1 VLVPLRGGT
10 PTGALR
16 FDITAGDPTPAARA
30 WIGALG
36 RFGRPE
42 RLVIA
47 LLGDRGRSRSGEALV
62 GALADR
68 ARDIGLPAEVVVVSD
83 PSVAAPLEDEASAT
97 RSAPVRPT
105 ATLLPVVRAEE
116 ALSVAAEVDTLL
128 DRHPRA
134 QLPAPLL
141 EDAIALLLAAAA
153 RPARRLHPRTLAV
166 LIVCAQRDEWR
177 QRALHRLTASAPV
190 TSRAASALVAR
201 AAAVAPTT
209 ERCALLVLLAS
220 LHWASGRVDPAAAL
234 AQEAL
239 RLDPHDHA
247 ARLLA
252 AALERGE
259 PCPWTAAEPR
269 AA

>member
-1 VLVPLRGGT
+1 MLVPLRGGT

-62 GALADR
+62 GALVDR

-83 PSVAAPLEDEASAT
+83 PPVAAPSECGASSMRPVPA
-97 RSAPVRPT
+97 RLSA
-105 ATLLPVVRAEE
+105 ALLPVVRAEE

-134 QLPAPLL
+134 ELPAPLL
-141 EDAIALLLAAAA
+141 EDAIALLVAAAA
-153 RPARRLHPRTLAV
+153 RPARRVRPRTLAV

-177 QRALHRLTASAPV
+177 QRALRRLTASEPV

-201 AAAVAPTT
+201 AAAAAPTT

-220 LHWASGRVDPAAAL
+220 LHWSSGRVDRAAAL
-234 AQEAL
+234 AQESL
-239 RLDPHDHA
+239 RLDPHDHST
-247 ARLLA
+247 RLLA
-252 AALERGE
+252 AAIERGE